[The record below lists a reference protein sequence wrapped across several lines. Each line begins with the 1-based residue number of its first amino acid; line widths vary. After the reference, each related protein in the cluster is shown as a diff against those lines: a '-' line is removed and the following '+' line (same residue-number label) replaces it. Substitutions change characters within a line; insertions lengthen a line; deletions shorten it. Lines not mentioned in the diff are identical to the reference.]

1 MLRHTSFSKR
11 THLPHSEHQP
21 SGIGHTGNPL
31 GIGHTGNRSDQEHGS
46 VRTRHHSDV
55 SCSSGRD
62 SNTRCNT
69 IPLHHAEP
77 GEHSLASMI
86 SRPARNR
93 SRSYDSVSLRCH
105 SRLTSR
111 SRGKK
116 KSHKKRKH
124 FSTSSSSSCRSS
136 SSSLSESERE
146 RKKHKSIKKKKHSKS
161 HSTKR
166 DKSKKKHKR
175 KRSPSP
181 SPSPLSSSVSSH
193 SSSSL
198 WRSPARKK
206 SSLRGLLLRLVSILN
221 PLLGLRVLCHT
232 GIISVFLR
240 IVMSNLIHIR
250 RMLRT

>member
-62 SNTRCNT
+62 SNTRRNT

-86 SRPARNR
+86 SRSARNR
-93 SRSYDSVSLRCH
+93 SRSYDSVSPRCR

-111 SRGKK
+111 SRGRRSLIRRGNTFPLLVLLRADLPLPHQVKVK
-116 KSHKKRKH
+116 EKEKSTNLKRRRRNTLNH
-124 FSTSSSSSCRSS
+124 IQPSVIRVRRST
-136 SSSLSESERE
+136 
-146 RKKHKSIKKKKHSKS
+146 
-161 HSTKR
+161 
-166 DKSKKKHKR
+166 
-175 KRSPSP
+175 
-181 SPSPLSSSVSSH
+181 
-193 SSSSL
+193 
-198 WRSPARKK
+198 
-206 SSLRGLLLRLVSILN
+206 RGRGVLLHLLPRCLLLFLHILLLLLVEVQPGRSL
-221 PLLGLRVLCHT
+221 V
-232 GIISVFLR
+232 
-240 IVMSNLIHIR
+240 
-250 RMLRT
+250 

>member
-1 MLRHTSFSKR
+1 M
-11 THLPHSEHQP
+11 PHSEHQP
-21 SGIGHTGNPL
+21 SGIGHTGKPL

-62 SNTRCNT
+62 SNIRRNT

-124 FSTSSSSSCRSS
+124 FSISSSSSCRSS

-146 RKKHKSIKKKKHSKS
+146 RKK
-161 HSTKR
+161 STNLKR
-166 DKSKKKHKR
+166 RRRNTLNHIQ
-175 KRSPSP
+175 PS
-181 SPSPLSSSVSSH
+181 VI
-193 SSSSL
+193 
-198 WRSPARKK
+198 RVRRNT
-206 SSLRGLLLRLVSILN
+206 RGRGVLLHLLPRCLLLFLHILLLLFGEVQPGRSLV
-221 PLLGLRVLCHT
+221 
-232 GIISVFLR
+232 
-240 IVMSNLIHIR
+240 
-250 RMLRT
+250 

>member
-31 GIGHTGNRSDQEHGS
+31 GIGHTGNRPDQEHGS

-62 SNTRCNT
+62 SNTRRNT

-77 GEHSLASMI
+77 GEHSLATMM

-93 SRSYDSVSLRCH
+93 SRSYDSVSPRCR

-116 KSHKKRKH
+116 KSHKKMKH
-124 FSTSSSSSCRSS
+124 FSTSSSSSTDLPLPHQVKEKEKSTNLKRRRRNTLNHIQPSSIRVRRSTRGRGV
-136 SSSLSESERE
+136 LL
-146 RKKHKSIKKKKHSKS
+146 HLL
-161 HSTKR
+161 
-166 DKSKKKHKR
+166 
-175 KRSPSP
+175 
-181 SPSPLSSSVSSH
+181 PLC
-193 SSSSL
+193 
-198 WRSPARKK
+198 
-206 SSLRGLLLRLVSILN
+206 LLLFLQILLL
-221 PLLGLRVLCHT
+221 LLGEVQPGRSLV
-232 GIISVFLR
+232 
-240 IVMSNLIHIR
+240 
-250 RMLRT
+250 